1 MTALLTID
9 HLTKSFGG
17 IHAVNNVSLQLPE
30 DKIVTVMGPNGA
42 GKTTVFNLITG
53 IYTVDEG
60 QVRLQ
65 GKDLTNQSQEAIT
78 HAGIARTFQN
88 IRLFSGLSCLENVM
102 CAHDPL
108 IKYNLLNCVFPSP
121 KKLRSDRQNRELSL
135 SYLETVGIAEYK
147 DEDPFSLPYGLQRKL
162 EIARALAT
170 LPKVLL
176 LDEPAAGLN
185 TVEVQEMMEL
195 IQKIKQ
201 NHDLSVLLID
211 HRMELVMG
219 LSDYIYVLNFGELLA
234 EGTPQEIQANPEVQR
249 VYVGGED

>member
-1 MTALLTID
+1 MSALLRVEN
-9 HLTKSFGG
+9 LTKSFGG
-17 IHAVNNVSLQLPE
+17 IYAVNDVSLKLEKDQ
-30 DKIVTVMGPNGA
+30 IVTVMGPNGA

-53 IYTVDEG
+53 IYEVDNGHVSLGE
-60 QVRLQ
+60 
-65 GKDLTNQSQEAIT
+65 KDLTNKSQEIIT
-78 HAGIARTFQN
+78 RSGIARTFQN

-108 IKYNLLNCVFPSP
+108 IKYSLASCLFPSP

-135 SYLETVGIAEYK
+135 SYLEAVGIADYK

-195 IQKIKQ
+195 IEKIKK

-219 LSDYIYVLNFGELLA
+219 LSDYIYVLNFGQLLA
-234 EGTPQEIQANPEVQR
+234 EGTPQEIQDNPEVQR